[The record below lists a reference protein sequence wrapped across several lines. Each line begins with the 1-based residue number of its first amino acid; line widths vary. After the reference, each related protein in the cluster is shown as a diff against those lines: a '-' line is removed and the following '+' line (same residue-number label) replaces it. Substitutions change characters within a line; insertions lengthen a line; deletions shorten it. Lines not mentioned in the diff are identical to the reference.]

1 MPRLRAN
8 YKFTVFHTY
17 HPFFNPE
24 IGCTDAS
31 SSVESVNRGKVSDND
46 NDNENEKED
55 ENEVSTISG
64 ALPFKQ
70 SLPYLQC
77 TTALTYLIGYIY
89 YCKQEENA
97 EADSSGE
104 NKEVSDESSAERR
117 IESLLRMSVT
127 NGKVRR
133 ILDTVLATQSWPMGS
148 RKEPPT
154 PTPYSSQTVSRQ
166 TACKRWIERLLRISV
181 VVG

>member
-8 YKFTVFHTY
+8 YKFSIFHTY

-24 IGCTDAS
+24 IGSTDAS
-31 SSVESVNRGKVSDND
+31 SSVESVDRGKVSENE
-46 NDNENEKED
+46 NENENEKE
-55 ENEVSTISG
+55 VSTISI

-70 SLPYLQC
+70 SLPSLQC
-77 TTALTYLIGYIY
+77 ATALTCMIGYIY
-89 YCKQEENA
+89 YCKQDGNV

-104 NKEVSDESSAERR
+104 GKEVSDESRIERR
-117 IESLLRMSVT
+117 VESLLRMSVT

-154 PTPYSSQTVSRQ
+154 PTPHSSQMVSRQ
-166 TACKRWIERLLRISV
+166 TACKRWNERFLRITPCSV
-181 VVG
+181 WL